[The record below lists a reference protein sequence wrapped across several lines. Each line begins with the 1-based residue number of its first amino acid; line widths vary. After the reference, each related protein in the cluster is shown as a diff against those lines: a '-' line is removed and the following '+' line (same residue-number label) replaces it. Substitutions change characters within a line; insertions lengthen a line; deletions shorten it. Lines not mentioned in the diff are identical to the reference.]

1 MLIHGGANL
10 IDLFVGN
17 LASELFLREL
27 NRPAYGKQKLV
38 ITQDGSPLGS
48 AAQSLGISVATIPA
62 RGFTPEGRDREFRE
76 LAMPGLLDGIRLPDK
91 DFLDNMPVWKTI
103 SIDRLRFWYDPN
115 HNLYKQF
122 IEVVDFSSLT
132 IPFSLHETL
141 PWAAAEVA
149 RGHGVKVAAVKVAS
163 VLDLQTVAF
172 LTSGHCP
179 IDTLLVSNKLEENF
193 LRKKLA
199 QAKVK
204 IEVRSAGLVPP
215 AREGASDDVAPNT
228 LGILYIPEDDWKF
241 VMLLQS
247 LQTEDMVYVCTT
259 SNDAWMKLMGMLP
272 VLLDDPKIVVTN
284 AAALRA
290 CSRVFLPRY
299 IESIVQELPE
309 NVAVSYYDIGGEA
322 NAIEFSGVLV

>member
-1 MLIHGGANL
+1 MLIHGGVSL

-27 NRPAYGKQKLV
+27 NKPAHGTQKLV
-38 ITQDGSPLGS
+38 MTQDGSPLSS
-48 AAQSLGISVATIPA
+48 AAQSLGVSVATIPA
-62 RGFTPEGRDREFRE
+62 KGFTPEGRDREFRE
-76 LAMPGLLDGIRLPDK
+76 LAMPGLLDGIELPDK
-91 DFLDNMPVWKTI
+91 DFSDNMPVWKTI

-115 HNLYKQF
+115 HSLYRRF
-122 IEVVDFSSLT
+122 IEAIEFSSLI

-141 PWAAAEVA
+141 PWAAADVA
-149 RGHGVKVAAVKVAS
+149 KGRGAKVTAVKVAS
-163 VLDLQTVAF
+163 VLDLSTVAF

-179 IDTLLVSNKLEENF
+179 IDSLLVSNKSEENF

-199 QAKVK
+199 QVKVK
-204 IEVRSAGLVPP
+204 TEVKSAGLVPP
-215 AREGASDDVAPNT
+215 AREKASDDVAPNT

-259 SNDAWMKLMGMLP
+259 SNDAWMKLVGMLP
-272 VLLDDPKIVVTN
+272 VLLEDPKIVVTN
-284 AAALRA
+284 AAALGA
-290 CSRVFLPRY
+290 CSRVLLPRY
-299 IESIVQELPE
+299 IESIVREIPE

-322 NAIEFSGVLV
+322 NAIEFSEVLV